1 MRCLKLCCAVVGL
14 VLLVACASGE
24 RMGAAL
30 PEPVDMW
37 RDTAFAYQPELVTET
52 RASLFAL
59 EPDVVQALRFDS
71 GGTVPVERR
80 LDLLVNRFYGT
91 GGIRLA
97 YDASNTTAATQ
108 TWRNRKGD
116 CLSLTILAYAAAR
129 HLGIAAHMQ
138 EVRVPLSVDRR
149 DGMDFIS
156 GHVNVF
162 VRDEAE
168 VSFNGKSFG
177 AGSFIIDFE
186 PQAGSRRFG
195 QWLSEDAILAR
206 YYNNRAAQYWAQKD
220 DTRAYAYYRAAITTA
235 PDFAPAYANLAQL
248 YARHGLDGDA
258 EHLLRHAVALGGP
271 TYAPLRALHR
281 LVLAQGRTQ
290 EAQQLAELLAKRQ
303 DEDPYHWLGLGLDAL
318 QAGRNREAI
327 AALEK
332 AAALTTGFEEIHYHL
347 GLAYWR
353 DGQREAA
360 RKQLAVL
367 SAINNRDPGIA
378 VLSKKLQGI
387 APQSAVF

>member
-1 MRCLKLCCAVVGL
+1 MRCLKLCLAVLSLGL
-14 VLLVACASGE
+14 LAACASGE
-24 RMGAAL
+24 RTGAAL
-30 PEPVDMW
+30 PEPADIW
-37 RDTAFAYQPELVTET
+37 RDAAFAYQPELVVET

-59 EPDVVQALRFDS
+59 EPDVVRALRFDS
-71 GGTVPVERR
+71 GGATPVERR
-80 LDLLVNRFYGT
+80 LDLLVSRFYGS

-97 YDASNTTAATQ
+97 YDASHTTGATQ
-108 TWRNRKGD
+108 TWRSKRGD

-129 HLGIAAHMQ
+129 QLGIDAHMQ

-149 DGMDFIS
+149 DGVDFIN
-156 GHVNVF
+156 GHVNVV
-162 VRDEAE
+162 VRNEAE
-168 VSFNGKSFG
+168 VTFNGKSFG

-186 PQAGSRRFG
+186 PQAGARRFG

-206 YYNNRAAQYWAQKD
+206 YYNNRAAQYWVQKD
-220 DTRAYAYYRAAITTA
+220 DARAYAYYRAAIATA

-248 YARHGLDGDA
+248 YARHGLDADA
-258 EHLLRHAVALGGP
+258 ERLLRHAIAQGGP
-271 TYAPLRALHR
+271 TYVPLHALHR

-290 EAQQLAELLAKRQ
+290 EAQQLADLLAKRQ

-318 QAGRNREAI
+318 REGRNRAAI

-332 AAALTTGFEEIHYHL
+332 AAALTAGFEEIHYHL

-360 RKQLAVL
+360 RKQLAAL

-378 VLSKKLQGI
+378 VLSKKMQGN